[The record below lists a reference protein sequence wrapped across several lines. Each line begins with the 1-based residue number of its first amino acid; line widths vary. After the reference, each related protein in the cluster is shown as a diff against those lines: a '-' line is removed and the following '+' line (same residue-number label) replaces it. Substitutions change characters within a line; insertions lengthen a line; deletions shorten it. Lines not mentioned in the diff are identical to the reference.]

1 MLKYRYNKT
10 SNGENIMG
18 IATTFADSLQTEI
31 SMIHNITDSSMTDAE
46 LCRHLRKILNRASK
60 ELTVEINDLDVNGGR
75 VFPKIT
81 NRF

>member
-1 MLKYRYNKT
+1 M
-10 SNGENIMG
+10 S
-18 IATTFADSLQTEI
+18 IATTFADSLQSEI
-31 SMIHNITDSSMTDAE
+31 ATIQNLADISDMTDGD